1 VLNTAQ
7 QLGSAIGVAVIG
19 VLFGVLVGPRPA
31 TLTGHRVY
39 PNGFALMRWRW
50 SP

>member
-19 VLFGVLVGPRPA
+19 VLFGALVGPRPA